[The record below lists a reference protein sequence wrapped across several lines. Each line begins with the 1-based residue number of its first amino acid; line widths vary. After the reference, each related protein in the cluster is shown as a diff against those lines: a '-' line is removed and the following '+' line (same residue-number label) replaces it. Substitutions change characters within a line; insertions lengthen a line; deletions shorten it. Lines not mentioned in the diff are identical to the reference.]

1 MTVNHDVASSSLAS
15 GVRYRKFIY
24 VSIDGLFCYN
34 IIMKLKKTYQ
44 LYASFGLVF
53 FVMLGYLVKFFP
65 SSLTGIDRQIQLI
78 VRHNMSDGLTSFYK
92 FVTNF
97 GGTVYV
103 PILLSVLL
111 VFLLLKKWYSEA
123 IFITLNVAIVPILIF
138 VLKHVYGRTRPS
150 LQHLVLENGL
160 SFPSGHAST
169 SLMFYACLMVLI
181 CQRLHNCQIKWLVR
195 VLASMFIVLIGM
207 SRIYLGVNYPTDILG
222 GWLMSGSILLMT
234 YPIYDELRFKW
245 RFKGVQK

>member
-1 MTVNHDVASSSLAS
+1 
-15 GVRYRKFIY
+15 
-24 VSIDGLFCYN
+24 
-34 IIMKLKKTYQ
+34 
-44 LYASFGLVF
+44 
-53 FVMLGYLVKFFP
+53 
-65 SSLTGIDRQIQLI
+65 
-78 VRHNMSDGLTSFYK
+78 MSDGLTSFYK

-123 IFITLNVAIVPILIF
+123 IFITLNVAIMPILIF

-181 CQRLHNCQIKWLVR
+181 CQRLHNRQIKWLVR
-195 VLASMFIVLIGM
+195 VLASMFFVLIGM
-207 SRIYLGVNYPTDILG
+207 SRIYLGVHYPTDILG

-234 YPIYDELRFKW
+234 YPIYDELRFKL

>member
-15 GVRYRKFIY
+15 GVRYCKSIY

-34 IIMKLKKTYQ
+34 IIMKLKKSYQ

-65 SSLTGIDRQIQLI
+65 STLTGIDRQIQLI

-103 PILLSVLL
+103 PILLSIVL
-111 VFLLLKKWYSEA
+111 VFLVLKKWYSEA
-123 IFITLNVAIVPILIF
+123 IFISLNVSIVPILISL
-138 VLKHVYGRTRPS
+138 LKHIYGRTRPS
-150 LQHLVLENGL
+150 LQHLVVENGL

-181 CQRLHNCQIKWLVR
+181 CQRLRNRQMKWLVR
-195 VLASMFIVLIGM
+195 VLVCMFIVLIGM
-207 SRIYLGVNYPTDILG
+207 SRIYLGVHYPTDILG
-222 GWLMSGSILLMT
+222 AWLMSGSMLLMT
-234 YPIYDELRFKW
+234 YPIYDEVRFKW